1 MEEKLKKLK
10 NSERAELKDN
20 VINFKYYNS
29 KDELMEDS
37 CKLEKI
43 TSFYIK
49 KLEAISTSKY
59 THQKDI
65 KKTAKQ
71 ILKILEEKV
80 PEYFI

>member
-29 KDELMEDS
+29 KDELMEDV
-37 CKLEKI
+37 CNLEKI
-43 TSFYIK
+43 TPFYVK
-49 KLEAISTSKY
+49 KIEAISTSTY
-59 THQKDI
+59 SHQKDM